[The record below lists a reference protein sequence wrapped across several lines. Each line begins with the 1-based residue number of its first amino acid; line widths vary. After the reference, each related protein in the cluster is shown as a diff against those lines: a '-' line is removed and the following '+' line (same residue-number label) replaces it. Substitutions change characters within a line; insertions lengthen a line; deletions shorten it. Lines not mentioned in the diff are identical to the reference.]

1 MIYEFRTYQ
10 IKAGS
15 LQTVISKF
23 QEKIEGRNTI
33 SKIGAFWYSEIGV
46 LNQIVHVWP
55 YENMEHRNQCR
66 EKAVKKNLWPP
77 DTAEYML
84 RMNSEFWKP
93 VSFSPKWEQRN
104 IGPFFEM
111 RIYTFPFNEI
121 NKMLPA
127 WEEKIEARK
136 SLAPLVGA
144 FVSEV
149 GEVNKFM
156 HIWGYKSLQ
165 HRTEARE
172 KFSSIGWPPKSEA
185 KPPLFMENK
194 IVMPS
199 EFSPIQ

>member
-23 QEKIEGRNTI
+23 QEKIEGRNKI

-84 RMNSEFWKP
+84 RMNTEFWKP

>member
-84 RMNSEFWKP
+84 SMNTEFWKP

>member
-84 RMNSEFWKP
+84 SMNTEFWKP
-93 VSFSPKWEQRN
+93 VSFSPKLEQRN

>member
-84 RMNSEFWKP
+84 RMNTEFWKP

-136 SLAPLVGA
+136 SLAP
-144 FVSEV
+144 EV